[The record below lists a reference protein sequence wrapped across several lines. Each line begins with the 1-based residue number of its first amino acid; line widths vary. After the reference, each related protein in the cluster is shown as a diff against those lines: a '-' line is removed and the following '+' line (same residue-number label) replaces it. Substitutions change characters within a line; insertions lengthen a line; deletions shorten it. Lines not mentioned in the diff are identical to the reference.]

1 MPNDDDVG
9 FGKPPKHTQFK
20 PGQSGNPKGRPKGT
34 KNLKTDLEEELGE
47 MIVVREGGNPKTVS
61 KQRAMVKSL
70 TAKAVHGDARAM
82 VIAFDLM
89 CRLLHADEAEDTAR
103 GLSPDDKAILKAY
116 AERLL
121 RKLNEVPEDNKGGG
135 VAINSV
141 KGPPDESAD

>member
-1 MPNDDDVG
+1 MPSDDSVG
-9 FGKPPKHTQFK
+9 YGKPPKHTQFK
-20 PGQSGNPKGRPKGT
+20 PGQSGNPKGRPRGT
-34 KNLKTDLEEELGE
+34 KNLKTDLEEELRE
-47 MIVVREGGNPKTVS
+47 LIVVREGGNPKTVS

-121 RKLNEVPEDNKGGG
+121 RKLNEFPEDNKGGG
-135 VAINSV
+135 VAINSMQDNS
-141 KGPPDESAD
+141 DETDN

>member
-1 MPNDDDVG
+1 MPSDDSVG
-9 FGKPPKHTQFK
+9 YGSPPKHTQFK
-20 PGQSGNPKGRPKGT
+20 PGQSGNPKGRPRGT

-121 RKLNEVPEDNKGGG
+121 RKLNEFPEDNKGGG
-135 VAINSV
+135 VAINSMQDNS
-141 KGPPDESAD
+141 DETDN

>member
-1 MPNDDDVG
+1 MPSDDKTG
-9 FGKPPKHTQFK
+9 YGSPPKHTQFK
-20 PGQSGNPKGRPKGT
+20 PGQSGNPKGRPRGT

-121 RKLNEVPEDNKGGG
+121 RKLNEFPEDNKGGG
-135 VAINSV
+135 VAINSMQDNS
-141 KGPPDESAD
+141 DETDN